1 MTAAPEPSLRI
12 SDHALLRILQRLGG
26 VDVEGLRSSVA
37 QELSGSFSK
46 AQSVGEKDYVI
57 VSQGFAYVVADN
69 TLVTVKPAPKR

>member
-1 MTAAPEPSLRI
+1 MTATPQPSLRI

-37 QELSGSFSK
+37 KELSGTFSK
-46 AQSVGEKDYVI
+46 AQSIGEKEYVN
-57 VSQGFAYVVADN
+57 VSGGFAYVVADN